1 MDEKI
6 TLDEFILKLNELY
19 SKCEGL
25 KIDYYRNSGEP
36 SKIGIWMQKY
46 LDRLSIIEFS
56 FMIINS
62 KVLIKSYKYKLDP
75 VGYDELYFPYE
86 IELVDED
93 KEFVPD
99 NIKSVKWTLL

>member
-1 MDEKI
+1 MKQKI
-6 TLDEFILKLNELY
+6 TLERFVLKLNELY

-46 LDRLSIIEFS
+46 LDKLSITEFS
-56 FMIINS
+56 FIIINS
-62 KVLIKSYKYKLDP
+62 KVLVKSYKYELDP
-75 VGYDELYFPYE
+75 VGYTEQQFPFE
-86 IELVDED
+86 IELVDEN

-99 NIKSVKWTLL
+99 NIKSIKQILF